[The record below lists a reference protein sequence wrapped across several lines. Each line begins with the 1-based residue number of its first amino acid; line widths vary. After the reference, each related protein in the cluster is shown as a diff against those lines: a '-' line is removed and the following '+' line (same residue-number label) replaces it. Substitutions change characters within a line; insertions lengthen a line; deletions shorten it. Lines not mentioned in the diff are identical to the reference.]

1 MKKLLYTLFAFA
13 IIIACEKD
21 MDDNYD
27 VSNLNP
33 IEAEVEGSFD
43 FDAAKAQLEGLMSI
57 ASKNG
62 TPRSLTARGGDNGD
76 NWIELTAFNG
86 TGAESNAIFAHVFT
100 EGNPILFYDGFTYN
114 SNPVT
119 TTTYSF
125 DPTGVSATV
134 GLLTIEVNG
143 ITQQANIRGGLRTT
157 YIASFGSVFDGVYRV
172 TTTSNGGFAV
182 SGSQPNRADFTF
194 PACAG
199 SGSGTITWTAPS
211 AANGIGTYTSSTG
224 LTYVISAAPF
234 PLTGFLATTSESGS
248 ANYAG
253 TTIQAVRDAI
263 ELDLTD

>member
-21 MDDNYD
+21 MDDNYNVD
-27 VSNLNP
+27 SISP
-33 IEAEVEGSFD
+33 IEAQVDID
-43 FDAAKAQLEGLMSI
+43 FDALKNQLEGLMG
-57 ASKNG
+57 ATSKIG
-62 TPRSLTARGGDNGD
+62 TPRSTTQRGGDNGD

-86 TGAESNAIFAHVFT
+86 TGADSNAIFAHVFT
-100 EGNPILFYDGFTYN
+100 EGNPILCYDGFTLN
-114 SNPVT
+114 GAPVVT
-119 TTTYSF
+119 STYSF
-125 DPTGVSATV
+125 DDDGRSAV
-134 GLLTIEVNG
+134 IGILTIEVDG
-143 ITQQANIRGGLRTT
+143 AVQTFDIPEPLRST
-157 YIASFGSVFDGVYRV
+157 YVTNFGNSFDGVFRV
-172 TTTSNGGFAV
+172 ATTSNGGYSV

-194 PACAG
+194 PACASAG
-199 SGSGTITWTAPS
+199 PAPITWTAPS

-224 LTYVISAAPF
+224 LTYIISAAPF